1 MPIQPPRSA
10 CPFHSHGGGISL
22 VEIPGIVRC
31 ADRAKLRQAIDQL
44 VAAIQRTEDLE
55 EAKGE
60 ALTFVAVVTAATLE
74 LGADRSM
81 HRVQLEAARSLD
93 KLESQAAIAQE
104 AKAICERVAASL
116 FAPTANPTQLLIDR
130 ALEIL
135 DRRYSED
142 LTDSVM
148 AGWIGLS
155 TSHFRHLFR
164 EVTGQPFSK
173 FLVALRL
180 EKAKKML
187 IESSSLSVGDVALAC
202 GFAGTSHFTR
212 SFTSRFSA
220 NPSTLRGS
228 HLAVQGNR

>member
-1 MPIQPPRSA
+1 MNRPSKTS

-22 VEIPGIVRC
+22 AEIPGIVRC
-31 ADRAKLRQAIDQL
+31 ADRVRLRQAIDQL
-44 VAAIQRTEDLE
+44 VAAIKRTEDIE

-93 KLESQAAIAQE
+93 LLETQSAIAEE
-104 AKAICERVAASL
+104 ARVICERVASSL
-116 FAPTANPTQLLIDR
+116 FAPTPNPTQLLIDR
-130 ALEIL
+130 ALEII
-135 DRRYSED
+135 DRRYGEE
-142 LTDSVM
+142 LTDAVVASWV
-148 AGWIGLS
+148 GLS

-173 FLVALRL
+173 YLVALRL
-180 EKAKKML
+180 EKARRML
-187 IESSSLSVGDVALAC
+187 VESNHLSVGDVALAC
-202 GFAGTSHFTR
+202 GFAGASHFTR

-220 NPSTLRGS
+220 NPTTLRGS

>member
-1 MPIQPPRSA
+1 MQNPSSKNA

-22 VEIPGIVRC
+22 SEIPGIVRC
-31 ADRAKLRQAIDQL
+31 ADRAKLRQAIEQL
-44 VAAIQRTEDLE
+44 VSAIKRTDDVE

-81 HRVQLEAARSLD
+81 HRVQLEAARALD
-93 KLESQAAIAQE
+93 KLDSQADIAEE
-104 AKAICERVAASL
+104 AKVICERVAASL
-116 FAPTANPTQLLIDR
+116 FVPPANPTQLLIDR
-130 ALEIL
+130 ALQIL
-135 DRRYSED
+135 DRRYGED
-142 LTDSVM
+142 LTDAVVAS
-148 AGWIGLS
+148 WIGLS

-173 FLVALRL
+173 YLVALRL
-180 EKAKKML
+180 EKAKKL
-187 IESSSLSVGDVALAC
+187 LVESDLPIGAVALTC

-220 NPSTLRGS
+220 NPTTLRGS